1 MPLPGSRR
9 PSSSGRGECGRAPDR
24 GGLRSARRIVRS
36 VCFVVALHAL
46 GGCAEPI
53 DPEPSPEVQ
62 LGGPWTFFADDE
74 GVFARPREI
83 ALDRDGR
90 VYVLDR
96 SDRRVVVIDRDG
108 AVVRTIGAP
117 GEGPGELADP
127 MFLDVG
133 DEGRVRVFDLGRGA
147 LTDYAPEGGVLEERR
162 IELQGPPTYLSF
174 GPDGLIAYWSI
185 VVPAQ
190 GGLVALH
197 DPGRGES
204 SFIGAVVSDEPLD
217 QGTFLSQLHARELP
231 GFLRN
236 AAVPVMH
243 PDGSLWVILQTE
255 GVLAR
260 YARDGTER
268 SRTRVRLPAMP
279 LVEEEY
285 FRWYAT
291 VESPQVLRF
300 LNHVEAAIM
309 VRDRLWVL
317 WNVPTG
323 HQRLVTIHDDA
334 GVVAVRLLFD
344 RAVHEDEDVAPGVRR
359 IRFAVDADRMRM
371 YVLDQEALGIT
382 AYDLPEAAF
391 AP

>member
-1 MPLPGSRR
+1 MPLPGSRWKL
-9 PSSSGRGECGRAPDR
+9 SSGRGECGRAPDR
-24 GGLRSARRIVRS
+24 WVLRSARRIARW

-46 GGCAEPI
+46 GSCTESV
-53 DPEPSPEVQ
+53 DSEPSPEVQ
-62 LGGPWTFFADDE
+62 LGGPSTFFADDE

-90 VYVLDR
+90 VHVLDR
-96 SDRRVVVIDRDG
+96 SDRRVVVIDQDG
-108 AVVRTIGAP
+108 AVVRTIGGP

-133 DEGRVRVFDLGRGA
+133 EEGRVRIFDLGRGA
-147 LTDYAPEGGVLEERR
+147 LTDYAPDGGLLEERR

-174 GPDGLIAYWSI
+174 GSDGLIAYWSI

-190 GGLVALH
+190 GGLIALH

-268 SRTRVRLPAMP
+268 SRTRVRLPTMP

-334 GVVAVRLLFD
+334 GDVAARLLFD
-344 RAVHEDEDVAPGVRR
+344 RAGHEDEDVAPGVRR

-371 YVLDQEALGIT
+371 YVLDQDALGIT